1 VDKHLKCYSKR
12 AVFKIVSRFGAK
24 MVGCVISENGNTFKP
39 GAVCFTNNKKLFQLV
54 ICNSIEF
61 ANMICLADNSVL
73 EKDKS

>member
-1 VDKHLKCYSKR
+1 
-12 AVFKIVSRFGAK
+12 